1 MGTHSVLGMSFGE
14 GKDYRDHRVCALSNT
29 EGTHSVLGMLFGG
42 GKQHQIMGTYKNIWQ
57 DGFLMTFI
65 CRAEVNGWWPGKV
78 VNLMMREEG
87 RAMAQVIYPFMV
99 ILLKMVVMTLM
110 IKTIDHNL
118 CYSHIT

>member
-1 MGTHSVLGMSFGE
+1 MLIE
-14 GKDYRDHRVCALSNT
+14 IT
-29 EGTHSVLGMLFGG
+29 EYVPFPTQREKMYGRMVFDDR
-42 GKQHQIMGTYKNIWQ
+42 Y
-57 DGFLMTFI
+57 I

-110 IKTIDHNL
+110 IKTIDQ
-118 CYSHIT
+118 S